1 MHGGVSLSSADV
13 ELLEV
18 LFVEGSTAGAAARL
32 GVEQSTVSR
41 RLAGLE
47 TRVGRELFVRGPRG
61 LIPTPLAERLRP
73 IVDQAGSA
81 FRVAERLLQEEREE
95 PTGLVRI
102 ALPEAFAQYIL
113 CPRIPAFLAR
123 FPALELAF
131 DDGPELVDLKRA
143 EAHLAVR
150 VPRPTAGDLVVKR
163 YIRDSI
169 GLYGHPD
176 YVTGKSL
183 DDLTLISWDHSH
195 AHLPEAKLGESLPH
209 DGPKVRFRRLTTMV
223 EAARHGVGVVLIGRL
238 LAREIGLVAV
248 EDTRIPRAQTELW
261 LAAPSVLRQSPAVSA
276 VWDWLVSIAD
286 AASDSAT
293 VSSASV
299 SIE

>member
-1 MHGGVSLSSADV
+1 MSLSASDV

-47 TRVGRELFVRGPRG
+47 TRLGRELFVRGPRG

-123 FPALELAF
+123 HPALELAF

-143 EAHLAVR
+143 EAHIAVR
-150 VPRPTAGDLVVKR
+150 VPRPVSGDLVVKR
-163 YIRDSI
+163 YLRDTI
-169 GLYGHPD
+169 GLYGHPT
-176 YVTGKSL
+176 YVAGRTL
-183 DDLTLISWDHSH
+183 DDLTLITWDHSH
-195 AHLPEAKLGESLPH
+195 AHLPEAKLGEALPH
-209 DGPKVRFRRLTTMV
+209 EGPKVRFRRLSTMV
-223 EAARHGVGVVLIGRL
+223 EAARHGVGAVWIGRR
-238 LAREIGLVAV
+238 LAREVGLVAV
-248 EDTRIPRAQTELW
+248 EDPRVPAVQTELW

-286 AASDSAT
+286 AADESSTEDS
-293 VSSASV
+293 S
-299 SIE
+299 E

>member
-1 MHGGVSLSSADV
+1 MHAGVSLSAADV

-18 LFVEGSTAGAAARL
+18 LFVEGSTASAAARL

-47 TRVGRELFVRGPRG
+47 ARVGRELFVRGPRG

-113 CPRIPAFLAR
+113 CPRMPAFLAR

-163 YIRDSI
+163 YLQDVVS
-169 GLYGHPD
+169 LYGCPE
-176 YVTGKSL
+176 YVAGKSL
-183 DDLTLISWDHSH
+183 DELTLITWDHSH
-195 AHLPEAKLGESLPH
+195 AHLPEAKLGEGLSH
-209 DGPKVRFRRLTTMV
+209 SGPKVRFRRLTTMV
-223 EAARHGVGVVLIGRL
+223 EAARHGVGVVLISRR
-238 LAREIGLVAV
+238 LAREVGLVAV
-248 EDTRIPRAQTELW
+248 EDARIPQVPTELW
-261 LAAPSVLRQSPAVSA
+261 LAAPAVLRQSPAINA
-276 VWDWLVSIAD
+276 VWDWLMSIAD
-286 AASDSAT
+286 AASDSAP
-293 VSSASV
+293 VSSADTSMD
-299 SIE
+299 